1 MKKYTDV
8 VIGVFV
14 VWSLAA
20 TYWYTIIH
28 NKLNFANQSEIID
41 NHILEILI
49 IIAVSF
55 LLGYLLHKSIFLA
68 PVKIQPQPEVQIVNT
83 KTTVTSGPNTIDRSS
98 VKDDLKVVEGIG
110 PAIEKLLNKEGINT
124 YWQLAETTESQLLG
138 ILTKAGPLYLNH
150 GESTWSEQ
158 ATLLRDG
165 KMEEFKILASQLIG
179 GNRVS

>member
-8 VIGVFV
+8 IMGGFV
-14 VWSLAA
+14 LWCLGA
-20 TYWYTIIH
+20 TYWYTIVH
-28 NKLNFANQSEIID
+28 NKLNFANHSEIID
-41 NHILEILI
+41 NHILEILFI
-49 IIAVSF
+49 IITSF

-68 PVKIQPQPEVQIVNT
+68 PTKEKIVETNKTGTPAPTGPKKVN
-83 KTTVTSGPNTIDRSS
+83 RSS

-124 YWQLAETTESQLLG
+124 YWQLAETTETQLLS

-150 GESTWSEQ
+150 GESTWGEQ

-165 KMEEFKILASQLIG
+165 KIEEFKTLAAQLIG
-179 GNRVS
+179 GNRVA